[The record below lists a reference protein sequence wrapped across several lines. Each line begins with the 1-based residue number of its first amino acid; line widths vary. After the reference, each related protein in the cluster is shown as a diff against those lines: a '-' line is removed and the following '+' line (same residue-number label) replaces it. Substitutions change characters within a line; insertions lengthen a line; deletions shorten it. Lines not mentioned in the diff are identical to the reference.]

1 MHDQNMRDVKYSK
14 RSPAKRYTIQIKPFD
29 PRKTPSYRIVIKKQ
43 NVVTKQIVNHQS
55 SYPVSSGLPFDNV
68 RSANLPFPERINIIK
83 QPSIDTI
90 APGKVLDDIPK
101 ALRTSACVLLA
112 TVHNAMSAVLRQR
125 AAIRVRRRT
134 LHLACDLGSQ
144 VLAECKVTAL
154 LNVLEHILSANG
166 EGLVRV
172 YMLVR

>member
-1 MHDQNMRDVKYSK
+1 MRDVKYSK
-14 RSPAKRYTIQIKPFD
+14 RSSAKRYTIQIKPFD

-68 RSANLPFPERINIIK
+68 RSANLPFPERINTIK
-83 QPSIDTI
+83 QPSINTI
-90 APGKVLDDIPK
+90 APDSVLDDIPK
-101 ALRTSACVLLA
+101 APRTIRVLLA
-112 TVHNAMSAVLRQR
+112 TVHNAMSTVLRQR

-144 VLAECKVTAL
+144 VLAKRKVTAL
-154 LNVLEHILSANG
+154 LNVLEHVLSAYG